1 MQIIKSSNIDF
12 INNSKFT
19 IFLSSALIL
28 ASIFSLIIND
38 GPELSID
45 FKGGTLIAV
54 KYTKPVNINDLRSNL
69 KSVNISG
76 QNFDFSSAEIKHFGN
91 ESSVALR
98 IANIENEPENFSS
111 QLIEILKNSYPDG
124 YPKNKNDFI
133 LSIGKVSPKVG
144 SELSGKAI
152 MAIIYAISLI
162 LIYISLRFEFVFAIG
177 AIAAIAHDV
186 TITLGIFSILGYE
199 ISLPVVAAFLTIVG
213 YSLNDTIVIFDR
225 IRENLKTLKKDSI
238 VDTVNKSI
246 NESLSRTIV
255 TSLTTFF
262 VVLILYFFGGEV
274 IRYFSFALIIGV
286 LVGTYSSIFVAS
298 LIVVYMQPKNWF
310 YYNIIIIKIKKLEFS
325 IVHSQ
330 FGDFGIFIRYNT
342 LTNIVLPNA
351 LKFIEAIPSENKSA
365 FMMKVRSQLNQYF
378 KGIRQSF
385 DLKVELNMSTFFIS
399 TLEEV
404 KKIPYGFTR
413 SYKDIASNIKSHKG
427 YRAVANANARNP
439 IPIIIP
445 CHRVIKSNG
454 DFGEYGGGS
463 ILKKKLL
470 EFEKD
475 IFFSKPN

>member
-1 MQIIKSSNIDF
+1 MQIIKNSNIDF

-28 ASIFSLIIND
+28 ASIFSLIINN

-54 KYTKPVNINDLRSNL
+54 NYTKPVNINDLRSKL
-69 KSVNISG
+69 KTVNIDG
-76 QNFDFSSAEIKHFGN
+76 ENFDFSSAEIKHFGN

-98 IANIENEPENFSS
+98 IANIENEPENFSGK
-111 QLIEILKNSYPDG
+111 LIEVLKNSFPDG

-152 MAIIYAISLI
+152 MAIIYAITLI

-225 IRENLKTLKKDSI
+225 IRENLKTIKKDSI

-262 VVLILYFFGGEV
+262 VVLILFFFGGEV

-298 LIVVYMQPKNWF
+298 LVVVYMQPK
-310 YYNIIIIKIKKLEFS
+310 
-325 IVHSQ
+325 
-330 FGDFGIFIRYNT
+330 T
-342 LTNIVLPNA
+342 
-351 LKFIEAIPSENKSA
+351 
-365 FMMKVRSQLNQYF
+365 
-378 KGIRQSF
+378 
-385 DLKVELNMSTFFIS
+385 
-399 TLEEV
+399 
-404 KKIPYGFTR
+404 
-413 SYKDIASNIKSHKG
+413 
-427 YRAVANANARNP
+427 
-439 IPIIIP
+439 
-445 CHRVIKSNG
+445 
-454 DFGEYGGGS
+454 
-463 ILKKKLL
+463 
-470 EFEKD
+470 
-475 IFFSKPN
+475 

>member
-1 MQIIKSSNIDF
+1 MQIIKNSNIDF

-19 IFLSSALIL
+19 ILLSSALIL
-28 ASIFSLIIND
+28 ASIFSLVINK

-54 KYTKPVNINDLRSNL
+54 NYTKPVNINDLRSKL
-69 KSVNISG
+69 KTVNIDG
-76 QNFDFSSAEIKHFGN
+76 KNFDFSSAEIKHFGN

-98 IANIENEPENFSS
+98 IANIENEPENFSGK
-111 QLIEILKNSYPDG
+111 LIEVLKNSFPDG

-152 MAIIYAISLI
+152 MAIIYAITLI

-225 IRENLKTLKKDSI
+225 IRENLKTIKKDSI

-262 VVLILYFFGGEV
+262 VVLILFFFGGEV

-298 LIVVYMQPKNWF
+298 LIVVYMQPK
-310 YYNIIIIKIKKLEFS
+310 
-325 IVHSQ
+325 
-330 FGDFGIFIRYNT
+330 
-342 LTNIVLPNA
+342 A
-351 LKFIEAIPSENKSA
+351 
-365 FMMKVRSQLNQYF
+365 
-378 KGIRQSF
+378 
-385 DLKVELNMSTFFIS
+385 
-399 TLEEV
+399 
-404 KKIPYGFTR
+404 
-413 SYKDIASNIKSHKG
+413 
-427 YRAVANANARNP
+427 
-439 IPIIIP
+439 
-445 CHRVIKSNG
+445 
-454 DFGEYGGGS
+454 
-463 ILKKKLL
+463 
-470 EFEKD
+470 
-475 IFFSKPN
+475 

>member
-1 MQIIKSSNIDF
+1 MQIIKNSNIDF

-28 ASIFSLIIND
+28 ASIFSLIINN

-54 KYTKPVNINDLRSNL
+54 NYTKPVNINDLRSKL
-69 KSVNISG
+69 KSVNIDG

-98 IANIENEPENFSS
+98 IANIENEPENFSGK
-111 QLIEILKNSYPDG
+111 LIEVLKNSFPDG

-152 MAIIYAISLI
+152 MAIIYAITLI

-225 IRENLKTLKKDSI
+225 IRENLKTIKKDSI

-298 LIVVYMQPKNWF
+298 LIVVYMQPK
-310 YYNIIIIKIKKLEFS
+310 
-325 IVHSQ
+325 
-330 FGDFGIFIRYNT
+330 T
-342 LTNIVLPNA
+342 
-351 LKFIEAIPSENKSA
+351 
-365 FMMKVRSQLNQYF
+365 
-378 KGIRQSF
+378 
-385 DLKVELNMSTFFIS
+385 
-399 TLEEV
+399 
-404 KKIPYGFTR
+404 
-413 SYKDIASNIKSHKG
+413 
-427 YRAVANANARNP
+427 
-439 IPIIIP
+439 
-445 CHRVIKSNG
+445 
-454 DFGEYGGGS
+454 
-463 ILKKKLL
+463 
-470 EFEKD
+470 
-475 IFFSKPN
+475 

>member
-1 MQIIKSSNIDF
+1 MQIIKNSNIDF

-54 KYTKPVNINDLRSNL
+54 NYTKPVNINDLRSKL

-111 QLIEILKNSYPDG
+111 QLIEVLKNSYPDG
-124 YPKNKNDFI
+124 YPKDKNDFI

-144 SELSGKAI
+144 SELSGKAV

-225 IRENLKTLKKDSI
+225 IRENLKTIKKDSI

-262 VVLILYFFGGEV
+262 VVLILFFFGGEV

-298 LIVVYMQPKNWF
+298 LIVVYMQPK
-310 YYNIIIIKIKKLEFS
+310 
-325 IVHSQ
+325 
-330 FGDFGIFIRYNT
+330 
-342 LTNIVLPNA
+342 A
-351 LKFIEAIPSENKSA
+351 
-365 FMMKVRSQLNQYF
+365 
-378 KGIRQSF
+378 
-385 DLKVELNMSTFFIS
+385 
-399 TLEEV
+399 
-404 KKIPYGFTR
+404 
-413 SYKDIASNIKSHKG
+413 
-427 YRAVANANARNP
+427 
-439 IPIIIP
+439 
-445 CHRVIKSNG
+445 
-454 DFGEYGGGS
+454 
-463 ILKKKLL
+463 
-470 EFEKD
+470 
-475 IFFSKPN
+475 